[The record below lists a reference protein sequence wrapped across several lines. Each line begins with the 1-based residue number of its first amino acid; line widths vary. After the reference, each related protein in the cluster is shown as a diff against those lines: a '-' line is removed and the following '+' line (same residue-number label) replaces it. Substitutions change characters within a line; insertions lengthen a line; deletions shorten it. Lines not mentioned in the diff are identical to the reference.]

1 MRNLLAFV
9 AAAVLA
15 FLAVGWYLG
24 WYQVVTRPNLT
35 TGHEAIN
42 IDVDGNKIGDDIH
55 KAEAKIVDA
64 AEKARQDHAAL
75 AADEVKTAG
84 DKLLPGKEEK
94 KSGFRH

>member
-24 WYQVVTRPNLT
+24 WYQVITRPSL

-42 IDVDGNKIGDDIH
+42 IDVDGKKIGDDIH

-84 DKLLPGKEEK
+84 DKLLPAKDDK
-94 KSGFRH
+94 KGSFKH